1 MTETFGRD
9 AVMKGKGEVP
19 YRGGLL
25 LQGKEQ
31 FGPSNFPNQPRRRHR
46 KKGKKGG
53 KRGGK
58 RGLLRGP
65 AEEGGEGEEEG
76 GM

>member
-1 MTETFGRD
+1 MTETFSRD

-25 LQGKEQ
+25 LQGKQQ
-31 FGPSNFPNQPRRRHR
+31 FGPSAFPHRQR
-46 KKGKKGG
+46 KKGKRGG
-53 KRGGK
+53 KKGGGK

-65 AEEGGEGEEEG
+65 AGEEEG
-76 GM
+76 GDEGEM